1 MKTIQTERLILRPM
15 AAADTDA
22 MLAIFNDPP
31 VMASFGLNS
40 FSRQQMEQWVQRNL
54 KHQDEFGYGLFSV
67 ILKSGDMLIGDC
79 GLEQMD
85 IEGEKI
91 AELGYDFHSNY
102 WHRGYATEAAIAVR
116 DFGFK
121 ELNLTKIVSII
132 RVGNLSSKRVAERVG
147 MTLLS
152 EFTRFGN
159 IKYWK
164 YGMDNKGEDNDY
176 H

>member
-1 MKTIQTERLILRPM
+1 LKTLQTERLTLRPM

-31 VMASFGLNS
+31 VMASFGLTS
-40 FSRQQMEQWVQRNL
+40 FNRQQMEQWVQRNL
-54 KHQDEFGYGLFSV
+54 KHQEEFGYGLFSV
-67 ILKSGDMLIGDC
+67 ILKSSGLLIGDC
-79 GLEQMD
+79 GLEQID

-91 AELGYDFHSNY
+91 AELGYDFHSNH
-102 WHRGYATEAAIAVR
+102 WHRGYATEAATVVR

-121 ELNLTKIVSII
+121 ELNLTKIVSLI
-132 RVGNLSSKRVAERVG
+132 RVGNNPSKRVAERVG
-147 MTLLS
+147 MTLLA

-164 YGMDNKGEDNDY
+164 YGMDNKGENI
-176 H
+176 